1 MTNPQSEIR
10 NPKSQSPPSPYQR
23 AHGWHLAGG
32 WHWSFE
38 QVIAAHA
45 HNGGGQVHVTPEV
58 FVLARPVCRAWPEEW
73 ICDPQRVA
81 ARADGGGNAGGGGD
95 GGGIASADGIAD
107 CWHVWLLAGDA
118 PAALRYLPYE
128 LPFMSWHRRGKLR
141 VHALAEVVRSFA

>member
-1 MTNPQSEIR
+1 MDAFLPIGLLSPSTPTTMTNPQSAIR
-10 NPKSQSPPSPYQR
+10 DPKSPSTPPPYQR

-38 QVIAAHA
+38 QVMAAHA
-45 HNGGGQVHVTPEV
+45 YHGGEVHVTPEV

-73 ICDPQRVA
+73 LCDPQRVA
-81 ARADGGGNAGGGGD
+81 TREV
-95 GGGIASADGIAD
+95 AD

-118 PAALRYLPYE
+118 GAAVRYLPYE

-141 VHALAEVVRSFA
+141 VHELAGVVGRVC

>member
-1 MTNPQSEIR
+1 M
-10 NPKSQSPPSPYQR
+10 SPIAPRHASLPPYLR
-23 AHGWHLAGG
+23 AHAWHEAGG
-32 WHWSFE
+32 WHWTFE

-45 HNGGGQVHVTPEV
+45 HNGGGQVHITPEV

-81 ARADGGGNAGGGGD
+81 VRADGDGMAGGGD
-95 GGGIASADGIAD
+95 GGDGIAGADDGAGRIAD

-118 PAALRYLPYE
+118 QAALRYLPYE

-141 VHALAEVVRSFA
+141 VHALADVLRLFA

>member
-1 MTNPQSEIR
+1 MIPIAPGHASL
-10 NPKSQSPPSPYQR
+10 PPFLR
-23 AHGWHLAGG
+23 AHAWHEAGG

-45 HNGGGQVHVTPEV
+45 HNGGGQVHITPEV
-58 FVLARPVCRAWPEEW
+58 FVLARPVCTAWPEEW

-81 ARADGGGNAGGGGD
+81 ARADGEGIAGGD
-95 GGGIASADGIAD
+95 DEAD

-141 VHALAEVVRSFA
+141 VHALADVLRLFA